1 MKKSYIV
8 LIILAVFG
16 AGAIALWP
24 TKTEST
30 AITYEQSA
38 VANDNS
44 ASPQPN
50 TTGAAQAAPSGTNK
64 QPADNAN
71 ILKDGTHKGTT
82 ETTPYG
88 DLQIAI
94 VVSDGK
100 ISNVTF
106 LTMPQDDKR
115 SALISD
121 QTSPQLK
128 AQTITAQSASID
140 GVSGATYTSDA
151 YIGSLQAAID
161 AANGA

>member
-8 LIILAVFG
+8 LITLAVFG

-24 TKTEST
+24 TKKEST

-38 VANDNS
+38 VASNNS
-44 ASPQPN
+44 AIPQPN
-50 TTGAAQAAPSGTNK
+50 TTDATTETPTATSK
-64 QPADNAN
+64 QPTATAN
-71 ILKDGTHKGTT
+71 TLKDGTHKGTT

-88 DLQIAI
+88 NLQIAI

-128 AQTITAQSASID
+128 AQTITAQSAAID

-161 AANGA
+161 AAKGA

>member
-8 LIILAVFG
+8 LITLAVFG

-24 TKTEST
+24 TKKEST
-30 AITYEQSA
+30 AITYEQPATAS
-38 VANDNS
+38 NNS
-44 ASPQPN
+44 ASSQSS
-50 TTGAAQAAPSGTNK
+50 TTAITPTVTAEANI
-64 QPADNAN
+64 QPAVTAN
-71 ILKDGTHKGTT
+71 TLKDGTHKGTT
-82 ETTPYG
+82 KTTPYG
-88 DLQIAI
+88 DVQIAI
-94 VVSDGK
+94 IVSGGK

-128 AQTITAQSASID
+128 AQTITAQSAAID

-161 AANGA
+161 AAKGA